1 MGLYANEPM
10 SPDVFK
16 KIQASFSSAEDERSA
31 VVPTQKVA
39 GMGSM

>member
-1 MGLYANEPM
+1 MGLYANKPM

-16 KIQASFSSAEDERSA
+16 KIQASFSAEDERSV

-39 GMGSM
+39 EMGSM